1 MFPQVPFRI
10 LIPNMI
16 TLLAICSGLTAVRLS
31 IEGKFDLAV
40 AAVVIA
46 AILDAI
52 DGRVARMLKGT
63 SKFGAELDSLCDFVN
78 FGCVPALMLFFLSFK
93 ELGNVGWI
101 AVLLFAIASAL
112 RLARFNVMLDVPDKP
127 AFTKDFFTGIP
138 APAGALCAMLPIYLH
153 LMGMPRFPGL
163 LILELIYV
171 LAIGAMMVSR
181 VPTWAAKNFGQR
193 IPREM
198 VLPFLVVIVVFFVTL
213 ASFPFLVLTL
223 LTFTYLAGIPWGV
236 ARYRRLDAEHAAAT
250 ASAAPGP

>member
-78 FGCVPALMLFFLSFK
+78 FGCVPALMLYFLSFK

-127 AFTKDFFTGIP
+127 AFTKDFFTGIT
-138 APAGALCAMLPIYLH
+138 GARGS
-153 LMGMPRFPGL
+153 LMR
-163 LILELIYV
+163 
-171 LAIGAMMVSR
+171 
-181 VPTWAAKNFGQR
+181 
-193 IPREM
+193 
-198 VLPFLVVIVVFFVTL
+198 
-213 ASFPFLVLTL
+213 
-223 LTFTYLAGIPWGV
+223 
-236 ARYRRLDAEHAAAT
+236 HAADL
-250 ASAAPGP
+250 SAFDGHAAIPGPADPGINLCLGYRGNDGRAVYRPGRRRISGRGSLAKWCSRSLSSLSCSSSRSRASLSSC